1 MFRTTSRLRSVAA
14 ALAVV
19 TMIAACDSS
28 SPTAATSAGNGA
40 HVQEQQLQ
48 DMVRFA
54 GCMRSHGAPNL
65 PDPTSSPRDFKSAFA
80 DPSPAVQSAATD
92 CRHLLPP
99 GEQQRENPRPSPA
112 RTAALVAFARC
123 LRTHG
128 FPNFP
133 DPNATGELTH
143 EMLANAGID
152 LHQPAVL
159 QAADACVSVTD
170 GVLTKA
176 AVARFVAGQ

>member
-1 MFRTTSRLRSVAA
+1 MLRTASHLRSVAA
-14 ALAVV
+14 V
-19 TMIAACDSS
+19 TMIVACDSS
-28 SPTAATSAGNGA
+28 SPTAATSAANRA

-48 DMVRFA
+48 DMVT
-54 GCMRSHGAPNL
+54 L
-65 PDPTSSPRDFKSAFA
+65 
-80 DPSPAVQSAATD
+80 
-92 CRHLLPP
+92 
-99 GEQQRENPRPSPA
+99 
-112 RTAALVAFARC
+112 ARC

-159 QAADACVSVTD
+159 QAADACVRVTN
-170 GVLTKA
+170 GLLSKA